1 MTATTCDCLRLWG
14 LCLQKINLWNDPQRQ
29 ISLGV
34 ALQTHPSILVFSFY
48 CCHWSPL
55 LWLSLSPSK
64 HVTIN
69 HLLFSPCLCCSA
81 LPLSLFPLPPW
92 ELGLTMHN
100 RISGSVRLSFQRTLL
115 CTYNKMSSLCS
126 YKIFFFSFAEDPS
139 NNWQHVVLHTFLH
152 GLQVAAPIWNNKHQ
166 IEPQDNSL
174 NKGQN

>member
-14 LCLQKINLWNDPQRQ
+14 LCLQKINLWNDPQRK

-126 YKIFFFSFAEDPS
+126 YKIYFFFLCWRPLKQLTACGSTHILTRSASGSSYMEQQTS
-139 NNWQHVVLHTFLH
+139 NR
-152 GLQVAAPIWNNKHQ
+152 A
-166 IEPQDNSL
+166 SR
-174 NKGQN
+174 